1 MNHLKAVVTF
11 EDRETTLV
19 FHHLVAFFSCGQN
32 MLNQYEGSIRD
43 MSHDLKATREG
54 MVLLMRVAPFFVQAI
69 NIHGPRHFFPE
80 FFSNPAVTT
89 PEHWEKE
96 NKNE

>member
-1 MNHLKAVVTF
+1 MNDLKADVTYQGH
-11 EDRETTLV
+11 ETILEQ
-19 FHHLVAFFSCGQN
+19 HHLVAFFSTGQII
-32 MLNQYEGSIRD
+32 LGQYGGSIRE
-43 MSHDLKATREG
+43 MSHDLKAIREG
-54 MVLLMRVAPFFVQAI
+54 MVLLMRLAPPFVQTI
-69 NIHGPRHFFPE
+69 NIHGPRHLFPE